1 MTQREFCS
9 LAARLM
15 RQPAAPYH
23 EHAVVREVKKVCS
36 EHGLH
41 WYEDKFGNLLVRID
55 NKKISGSRK
64 VRPIVFAAHMDHP
77 GFEMIPDAKS
87 PRVRFLGGV
96 PDEYFRPGLR
106 LRLMPAGLKA
116 KLGKRLGKE
125 RLFELRSTER
135 MPGKNRFAVW
145 DLEDFA
151 VKKGFIHGRSCDDL
165 IGVASALAAL
175 IDLKRSVRH
184 AGGCAPATSPFT
196 PIAAISRA
204 EEVGFHG
211 ALAMCG
217 STSIPKN
224 ALVIS
229 LETSRE
235 LPGVKMGNGVIL
247 RVGDRTSIFNS
258 DAMRFLS
265 GVAAQRAS
273 ERRSPILRF
282 AYQRALMSGG
292 TCEATAYQE
301 YGYQTAAVC
310 IALGNYHNCGLQKR
324 IAPEYVNIADAL
336 SMVDLLVSAAKGM
349 CRFNEIIQTLPTRLE
364 KMRKEAA
371 PKLAATK
378 SLS

>member
-1 MTQREFCS
+1 MTQPEFCS

-23 EHAVVREVKKVCS
+23 EHAVAREVKKICS
-36 EHGLH
+36 DFDLH
-41 WYEDKFGNLLVRID
+41 CDEDKFGNLLVRID
-55 NKKISGSRK
+55 SKTFGNRN

-77 GFEMIPDAKS
+77 GFDVVPNARS

-106 LRLMPAGLKA
+106 VRLMPGGLKA

-125 RLFELRSTER
+125 RAFELKSAVRLSS
-135 MPGKNRFAVW
+135 GHRFAVW
-145 DLEDFA
+145 ELEDFA
-151 VKKGFIHGRSCDDL
+151 LRKGFIHGRSCDDL

-175 IDLKRSVRH
+175 IELKDLTRKK
-184 AGGCAPATSPFT
+184 GGRARVASAFT

-211 ALAMCG
+211 ALALCG
-217 STSIPKN
+217 SSAIPKN

-235 LPGVKMGNGVIL
+235 LPGVKMGNGVII
-247 RVGDRTSIFNS
+247 RVGDRSSIFNS

-265 GVAAQRAS
+265 EVAAERAS
-273 ERRSPILRF
+273 ERKSLNLRF

-310 IALGNYHNCGLQKR
+310 IALGNYHNCGPQKR
-324 IAPEYVNIADAL
+324 IAAEYVKVTDAI
-336 SMVDLLVSAAKGM
+336 SMVDLLIEATKNM
-349 CRFNEIIQTLPTRLE
+349 PRFSELTQKLPTRLE
-364 KMRKEAA
+364 TMRKEAA
-371 PKLAATK
+371 RKLAATK